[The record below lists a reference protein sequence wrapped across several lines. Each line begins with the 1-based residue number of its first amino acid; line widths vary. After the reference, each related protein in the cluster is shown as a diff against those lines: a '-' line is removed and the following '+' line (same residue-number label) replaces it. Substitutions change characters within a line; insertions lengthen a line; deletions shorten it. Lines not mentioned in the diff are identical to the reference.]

1 MRAAKTDPAA
11 SRAEDDVVSR
21 VTQVATWAA
30 LAVFA
35 GLAVLFA
42 ELDEPISQAV
52 RTTDAGWAHV
62 LELYG
67 QLPGVLVGIVGAVV
81 LLRLAVP
88 PRGAR
93 GWFGLLLVGLLL
105 LLSSLQVALE
115 LGAHAAGQT
124 DVPRALSVGIPVAL
138 AALLVSRWVPVRWAA
153 SVRPAAVV
161 ALALPYV
168 ASVATVWAIKI
179 PWGRW
184 TPRDITAAGD
194 PTLFSPWYLP
204 QGSNGNYS
212 FISGHTSFAF
222 AVIALVLLFART
234 RRAFTAGLAL
244 ALAWGVVGAVGRVV
258 LGAHFPSDTLFAAA
272 ATVAWVVVLARMA
285 GYRPPTGASLAPRA
299 SRGGGD
305 LPADTRQGDSV
316 PGPGWGSGSA

>member
-93 GWFGLLLVGLLL
+93 G
-105 LLSSLQVALE
+105 
-115 LGAHAAGQT
+115 
-124 DVPRALSVGIPVAL
+124 
-138 AALLVSRWVPVRWAA
+138 
-153 SVRPAAVV
+153 
-161 ALALPYV
+161 
-168 ASVATVWAIKI
+168 
-179 PWGRW
+179 
-184 TPRDITAAGD
+184 
-194 PTLFSPWYLP
+194 
-204 QGSNGNYS
+204 
-212 FISGHTSFAF
+212 
-222 AVIALVLLFART
+222 
-234 RRAFTAGLAL
+234 
-244 ALAWGVVGAVGRVV
+244 
-258 LGAHFPSDTLFAAA
+258 
-272 ATVAWVVVLARMA
+272 
-285 GYRPPTGASLAPRA
+285 
-299 SRGGGD
+299 
-305 LPADTRQGDSV
+305 
-316 PGPGWGSGSA
+316 